1 MSAPLRSPVVDGLPA
16 PTIRTATLADL
27 DALVALEHAAFA
39 TDRAERRA
47 IRHAIRSPSMD
58 VLAALIDPPDR
69 DPVPVLVGAAVLERR
84 RGSRIARLASIA
96 V

>member
-1 MSAPLRSPVVDGLPA
+1 MSAPLRSPVGDGLPE

-47 IRHAIRSPSMD
+47 IRHAIRSPTMD
-58 VLAALIDPPDR
+58 VLAALIDAIIRVECGGMPYEPAVIDAGIQ
-69 DPVPVLVGAAVLERR
+69 LSGIGAEA
-84 RGSRIARLASIA
+84 
-96 V
+96 

>member
-1 MSAPLRSPVVDGLPA
+1 MSAPLRSPVGDGLPE

-47 IRHAIRSPSMD
+47 IRHAIRSPTMD
-58 VLAALIDPPDR
+58 
-69 DPVPVLVGAAVLERR
+69 AVSYTHLTLPTNRE
-84 RGSRIARLASIA
+84 